1 MKRILFIAFAIFC
14 FAFQAIADDYAQATY
29 PIKEH
34 DFGYIKEDG
43 GLVSCEFEFVNTGN
57 KPLIV
62 IEAVASCG
70 CTRPEYPKRPI
81 EPGKKGKI
89 KVTYNPNGR
98 PGAFKK
104 DIKVRTNGKEKRTT
118 LYIIGSA
125 TPKKSSK

>member
-1 MKRILFIAFAIFC
+1 MKRITFLIITILLLLPSVSIAAE
-14 FAFQAIADDYAQATY
+14 DYAQATF
-29 PIKEH
+29 PEKEH
-34 DFGYIKEDG
+34 DFGYIKEKG

-57 KPLIV
+57 KPLII

-89 KVTYNPNGR
+89 KVTYNPLGR
-98 PGAFKK
+98 PGGFKK
-104 DIKVRTNGKEKRTT
+104 DIKIRTNGKEKRTV

-125 TPKKSSK
+125 TPEQK